1 MAEIDITD
9 RVHSFRE
16 AARHLWNTWF
26 HMSPEEGRDWNLRD
40 AYSEVY
46 VALFNAMVKHHLPAE
61 AASIPHLWSDE
72 SEMSTQYRVET
83 SLEVLPILIN
93 RDLEAGGYWDHPTKR
108 VRSDSTKLGLVGI
121 FDWDEVGFRDFRY
134 FRVTILEAGD
144 QELVGRDALVEASD
158 ARVIF
163 DNGIS

>member
-1 MAEIDITD
+1 M
-9 RVHSFRE
+9 
-16 AARHLWNTWF
+16 N
-26 HMSPEEGRDWNLRD
+26 PEGGQDWDVRD

-61 AASIPHLWSDE
+61 AASIPHLWSKE
-72 SEMSTQYRVET
+72 SEMTAQYRVET
-83 SLEVLPILIN
+83 ELEDLSILIN
-93 RDLEAGGYWDHPTKR
+93 RDLDAGSYWDHPTKR
-108 VRSDSTKLGLVGI
+108 VRSDSTKLGLVGT

-134 FRVTILEAGD
+134 FRVTILEAED

-158 ARVIF
+158 CRVIF